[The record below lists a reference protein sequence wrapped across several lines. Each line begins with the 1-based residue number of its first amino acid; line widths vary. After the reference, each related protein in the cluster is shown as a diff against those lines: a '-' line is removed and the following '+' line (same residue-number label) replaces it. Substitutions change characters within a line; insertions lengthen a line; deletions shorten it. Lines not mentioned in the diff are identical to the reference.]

1 MPLTD
6 EELMLR
12 FVAGDDS
19 GLVQLLTKFK
29 PQLADY
35 AVQIVHDRETAEDL
49 AQEAFLRVIRAKQTY
64 RPTAKFSTWLYTIA
78 TNLCYDYLRKH
89 RRQVSLESVLG
100 PPTTNEDEVL
110 GAGAMRRTQPARPDA
125 QAEQRELVGL
135 VEDVMQSLSPE
146 HREVISLRIHQG
158 LGYAEAAEK
167 LGCSVGTVKSRMHYA
182 MKRLRERLLR
192 RNA

>member
-1 MPLTD
+1 MTD

-35 AVQIVHDRETAEDL
+35 AIQIVHDRETAEDL

-100 PPTTNEDEVL
+100 HPATNEDEVL
-110 GAGAMRRTQPARPDA
+110 GAGAMRRTSPPRPDV

-135 VEDVMQSLSPE
+135 IEDVMQSLSPE

-167 LGCSVGTVKSRMHYA
+167 LGCSIGTAKSRMHYA
-182 MKRLRERLLR
+182 MKRLRERLLK
-192 RNA
+192 RNG